1 MIFYISDPAL
11 QHEKVEE
18 PEINIAEAII
28 AKEEPIT
35 MESTAEDFTERLIDD
50 LEEGIPKED
59 VAEAKEDVT
68 TGDSLASAKE
78 AVPPETEHIAPSFL
92 VELKDSQV
100 VEGECAK
107 LEAKVS
113 GNPWPKFTWLK
124 DDKEMQLNDRVR
136 AYEDGEW
143 VVLEIADAELEDE
156 ADYTCIAEN
165 EAGET
170 DTFAELLVDGK

>member
-1 MIFYISDPAL
+1 
-11 QHEKVEE
+11 
-18 PEINIAEAII
+18 
-28 AKEEPIT
+28 
-35 MESTAEDFTERLIDD
+35 MESTSEDFAESAIED
-50 LEEGIPKED
+50 LKGESPKED
-59 VAEAKEDVT
+59 APEAGEDITSRDSHALTTDAEPT
-68 TGDSLASAKE
+68 Q
-78 AVPPETEHIAPSFL
+78 PEHVAPSFL

-107 LEAKVS
+107 LEAKVT

-143 VVLEIADAELEDE
+143 VILEIADAELEDE

-165 EAGET
+165 EAGEAE
-170 DTFAELLVDGK
+170 TFAELLVDGNLTSLLCKNVRAGNNSPVIELVSCCFERQPKPR